1 MYIMASG
8 TLRAEKGGME
18 THVDTN
24 KKERNEQQR
33 WSGVGAEARQECERS
48 RLWEFA
54 SAYLGKTGTCEITGG
69 ASTSDSVK

>member
-1 MYIMASG
+1 MASG

-18 THVDTN
+18 DDVNTN
-24 KKERNEQQR
+24 EKEQNEQQR

-54 SAYLGKTGTCEITGG
+54 SAYLGKKSTGEITGG
-69 ASTSDSVK
+69 ASVGDSVK

>member
-1 MYIMASG
+1 MASG

-24 KKERNEQQR
+24 KKERNER
-33 WSGVGAEARQECERS
+33 FSGCELSEAARQECERS

-54 SAYLGKTGTCEITGG
+54 SAYLGKTSTGEITGG